1 MVDILF
7 IVENANLSGGTEI
20 LTFNLMNAMRVRGMN
35 VIILSIIPYTGNYD
49 NIISLEYSDYKL
61 WNNIDNSIFN
71 KLAFCILSDRVL
83 RNILCRKIKELQ
95 PKLVINQTYD
105 IITALP
111 LKINNIAQVFNWSI
125 IGYEQS
131 VRNIISQKN
140 IITRSLS
147 SFFIFGL
154 TLRRHNILNKIPK
167 SIILTHAA
175 TEELKMLNNNIRDE
189 QIIVIPDPLPYS
201 EDSHNISS
209 LNNNNIIFVGRLS
222 REKGV
227 MRLLRIWKKIS
238 KKFPNYTLS
247 IYGDGNEKIE
257 MENFIKAQS
266 INNVKFMGF
275 ISDLK
280 SIYINADLLCMTSDT
295 EGFGMVLI
303 ESMYFGVPCISFDCP
318 VSPREIIGEAGIVI
332 PCFDEDKY
340 SNEIISLLS
349 DSVKMKEL
357 QIKSLS
363 RAKDFYMNRI
373 VEKWINIASL

>member
-20 LTFNLMNAMRVRGMN
+20 LTFNLMNAMRERGMN

-49 NIISLEYSDYKL
+49 NIISLEYVDYKS
-61 WNNIDNSIFN
+61 WNNIDNSIYN

-83 RNILCRKIKELQ
+83 CNILCRKIKELQ

-111 LKINNIAQVFNWSI
+111 LKSNNIAQVFNWSI

-131 VRNIISQKN
+131 VRNIISQKD
-140 IITRSLS
+140 IITRLLS
-147 SFFIFGL
+147 SFYIFGL
-154 TLRRHNILNKIPK
+154 SLRRHNILNKIPK
-167 SIILTHAA
+167 SIILTQAA
-175 TEELKMLNNNIRDE
+175 TKELKRLNNNIRDE

-201 EDSHNISS
+201 EDSHSISS

-222 REKGV
+222 HEKGV

-238 KKFPNYTLS
+238 KKLPNYTLS
-247 IYGDGNEKIE
+247 IYGDGNEKIQ

-266 INNVKFMGF
+266 INNVRFMGF

-303 ESMYFGVPCISFDCP
+303 EAMYFGVPCISFDCP
-318 VSPREIIGEAGIVI
+318 ISPKEIIGEAGIVI
-332 PCFDEDKY
+332 PCFDEEKY
-340 SNEIISLLS
+340 SNEIISFLS
-349 DSVKMKEL
+349 NPVRMKEL

-363 RAKDFYMNRI
+363 RAKDFYMNKI

>member
-35 VIILSIIPYTGNYD
+35 VIILSIMPYTGNYD

-71 KLAFCILSDRVL
+71 KLAFCIPSDRVL